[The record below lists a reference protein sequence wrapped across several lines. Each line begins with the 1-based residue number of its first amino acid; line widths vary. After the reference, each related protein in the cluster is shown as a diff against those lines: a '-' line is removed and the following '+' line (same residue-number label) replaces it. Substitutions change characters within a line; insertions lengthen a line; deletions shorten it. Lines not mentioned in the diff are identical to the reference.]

1 MPVTSSIDG
10 KTVTIFIA
18 GHFSVDDD
26 TEFHQAYQ
34 VGNQGNSYV
43 IDLRE
48 AEHIKDASLLLS
60 AMFLL
65 LDHAGGD
72 QADIIVNDPPA
83 RFLACWSLPNFRSCM
98 KAYSCLF
105 HTNRYRTRR

>member
-72 QADIIVNDPPA
+72 QADIIVNDPPGEVSSMLE
-83 RFLACWSLPNFRSCM
+83 LAKFQIL
-98 KAYSCLF
+98 YEGL
-105 HTNRYRTRR
+105 